1 MKKLSLYSGIL
12 ATICLTF
19 FFFACNQDI
28 QRTAKKVTDVEVP
41 NFGLYDNHGGFH
53 RLHYYDEAPAI
64 VLFVQ
69 GNKCP
74 IVRNAFTDFQKIES
88 EFEARGVKFFMIN
101 SNIQDTRESV
111 AAEMASYKVNTPVLV
126 DEDQL
131 VADALDLDITAE
143 AFVINPKD
151 WSIAYRGPINDRIG
165 YESQKND
172 ASKHYLK
179 EAISATI
186 GNNPVENSF
195 VNTKGCAI
203 ARKSK
208 HEGGDELTY
217 TDDIAPIFLDNC
229 YSCHQEGGIAPWA
242 MEGFPA
248 VYGWSAMIKQVLLE
262 DRMPPWQAD
271 PHYESF
277 KDDLSLTAEEKR
289 KIISWIDNGMK
300 KGEGEDVLAE
310 ASPNASEWTLGE
322 PDYVI
327 ELNTED
333 IPATGIIDYRY
344 QTHKLPFDK
353 DVYLSAYQVLPGNP
367 NVLHH
372 ILANVEYPK
381 GEDFP
386 VKERKSPWLDG
397 ILFGWAPGGTPDVF
411 PKNSGRKI
419 PAGSAIHFQNHYTT
433 SGKAE
438 SDGSKIGLYFVKDDV
453 PEKEFITVGPAN
465 FNIKIP
471 PHAAEAA
478 FKAEHIFEK
487 DVTLYQSF
495 PHMHYRGKSM
505 NFVLEFPDGTSRKVL
520 NVPGYNFNWQR
531 FYSYENPIS
540 IPAGSKMI
548 VNAVFDNSEQNEF
561 NPDPTKTLYF
571 GQQTFDEMLVG
582 YLSYTVDEEKRDL
595 SFVAPK

>member
-1 MKKLSLYSGIL
+1 
-12 ATICLTF
+12 
-19 FFFACNQDI
+19 
-28 QRTAKKVTDVEVP
+28 VTDITVP
-41 NFGLYDNHGGFH
+41 NFGLYDNHSDFH
-53 RLHYYDEAPAI
+53 RLHYYNDAAAI

-69 GNKCP
+69 GNECP
-74 IVRNAFTDFQKIES
+74 IVRNAFTDFRDIES
-88 EFEARGVKFFMIN
+88 EYAPKGVKFFMIN
-101 SNIQDTRESV
+101 SNIQDTRESI
-111 AAEMASYKVNTPVLV
+111 AKEMVSYDVDTPVLV

-131 VADALDLDITAE
+131 VADVLDLDITAE

-165 YESQKND
+165 YESQKNNASNKYLSD
-172 ASKHYLK
+172 ALK
-179 EAISATI
+179 ATI
-186 GNNPVENSF
+186 GNTSVENSF

-208 HEGGDELTY
+208 HEDGEELTY

-229 YSCHQEGGIAPWA
+229 YSCHQKGGIAPWV
-242 MEGFPA
+242 MNGFPA

-262 DRMPPWQAD
+262 QRMPPWQAD

-277 KDDLSLTAEEKR
+277 KDDLSLTAEERR
-289 KIISWIDNGMK
+289 KIMAWIDNGMS
-300 KGEGEDVLAE
+300 KGEGEDLLAT

-327 ELNTED
+327 ELNKED

-344 QTHKLPFDK
+344 QTHKLPYDK
-353 DVYLSAYQVLPGNP
+353 DVYLRAYQVLPGNP

-372 ILANVEYPK
+372 ILANVEYPNE
-381 GEDFP
+381 EDFP
-386 VKERKSPWLDG
+386 VKDRKSPWLDG

-419 PAGSAIHFQNHYTT
+419 PAGSSIHFQNHYTT

-438 SDGSKIGLYFVKDDV
+438 SDGSKIGLYFVDDDV
-453 PEKEFITVGPAN
+453 PEKEYITVGPAN
-465 FNIKIP
+465 FRIKIP
-471 PHAAEAA
+471 PHEAA
-478 FKAEHIFEK
+478 ASFKAVHHFDE

-505 NFVLEFPDGTSRKVL
+505 DFVLELPDGKTRKLL
-520 NVPGYNFNWQR
+520 NVPSYNFNWQR
-531 FYSYENPIS
+531 FYTYENPIS
-540 IPAGSKMI
+540 IPAGSKI
-548 VNAVFDNSEQNEF
+548 TVNAVFDNSEQNEF

-582 YLSYTVDEEKRDL
+582 YLSYTIDDEKQDL
-595 SFVAPK
+595 SSVD